1 MFLAVMLSSIS
12 VCGQNSQYGLNGM
25 NVVDPISV
33 LCNPKSTDF
42 YVLRTGK
49 YPTNFRTALR
59 FRKLSS
65 DSCAVDFICAELNG
79 SGYSEFDYTD
89 RKADINSVIAY
100 VIVDSNG
107 EVALMGKSYNPT
119 YITIGDYKYRMITF
133 NIDLENARGFCE
145 NRFILRVLRL
155 YFSDSFGSFDYTND
169 TGKDRADIIINPDEI
184 GLSNLYGQLRKI
196 LND

>member
-1 MFLAVMLSSIS
+1 MLLAVMLSSIS
-12 VCGQNSQYGLNGM
+12 VCGQNNQYGLNGM

-79 SGYSEFDYTD
+79 SGYSEFDFTD
-89 RKADINSVIAY
+89 RKADINSVFAY
-100 VIVDSNG
+100 AIVDSDG
-107 EVALMGKSYNPT
+107 ELSLLGKAYNPT
-119 YITIGDYKYRMITF
+119 YIMIGDSKYKLITF
-133 NIDLENARGFCE
+133 NIDIESARIFCE
-145 NRFILRVLRL
+145 NRAIFRVLEL
-155 YFSDSFGSFDYTND
+155 YFRDSFGSFDPEND
-169 TGKDRADIIINPDEI
+169 SGKDRAAIVINPDEI

>member
-1 MFLAVMLSSIS
+1 MRKLIIMFLAVMMSSIS
-12 VCGQNSQYGLNGM
+12 VCGQ

-49 YPTNFRTALR
+49 YPTNFRTAIR

-65 DSCAVDFICAELNG
+65 DSCAVDFICAQLNS

-89 RKADINSVIAY
+89 RRADINSVFAY
-100 VIVDSNG
+100 AIFDSNG
-107 EVALMGKSYNPT
+107 EVALMGKNDNPT

-133 NIDLENARGFCE
+133 DIDLENARGFCE
-145 NRFILRVLRL
+145 NRSILRVLRL
-155 YFSDSFGSFDYTND
+155 YFRDSFGWFDSNNA
-169 TGKDRADIIINPDEI
+169 ADKNSVNIVIGPDEI
-184 GLSNLYGQLRKI
+184 GLLELYGQLRKI
-196 LND
+196 LNN